1 MYKNGT
7 DTDVGMCAASLRE
20 IVKDDMEPKV
30 PVACRVTLWG
40 MCYCDCIDNLHS
52 DSAVPTALDAE
63 AHAMPPATR
72 SWMGLPMICRELNN
86 LPVPNTVKTL
96 LTVWP
101 VASAFT
107 NKWGLWTAKELEK
120 SAAIVYIWFALK

>member
-30 PVACRVTLWG
+30 PVVSRVTLWD
-40 MCYCDCIDNLHS
+40 MRYCDCS
-52 DSAVPTALDAE
+52 DYLQSESAVPTARDAD

-72 SWMGLPMICRELNN
+72 S
-86 LPVPNTVKTL
+86 
-96 LTVWP
+96 
-101 VASAFT
+101 
-107 NKWGLWTAKELEK
+107 
-120 SAAIVYIWFALK
+120 